1 MSPGEQWRDS
11 NKEYTDLL
19 ATYPVCLALI
29 SLFDNA
35 IEGVIFHFPDLRT
48 QDLEA
53 T

>member
-19 ATYPVCLALI
+19 ATYPVCLAFI
-29 SLFDNA
+29 SLFGNA
-35 IEGVIFHFPDLRT
+35 IEAVFHFPDIRT
-48 QDLEA
+48 QDLES